1 MGEKDNVIAKTYDM
15 LLYLIPQLAKYP
27 KSQKFLLADR
37 IQTKLMDI
45 LEQLI
50 SAYYSRGAKKKDILY
65 EVNVQLEQLRY
76 LIRLS
81 KDLKCIDLRRYEF
94 IQSKINEI
102 GQQIGAWIKSLG

>member
-1 MGEKDNVIAKTYDM
+1 MGEKDNVVAKTYDL
-15 LLYLIPQLAKYP
+15 LLYIVPQLAKYP
-27 KSQKFLLADR
+27 KAQRYLLADR

-50 SAYYSRGAKKKDILY
+50 KAYYTRGSMKKSILY
-65 EVNVQLEQLRY
+65 ELNVQLEQLRY

-81 KDLKCIDLRRYEF
+81 KDLKCLDLRRYEF

-102 GQQIGAWIKSLG
+102 GQQIGAWIKSLS

>member
-1 MGEKDNVIAKTYDM
+1 MGEKDNVVSKTYDL
-15 LLYLIPQLAKYP
+15 LLYLVPQLAKYP
-27 KSQKFLLADR
+27 RAQKFLLADR
-37 IQTKLMDI
+37 IQTKMMDI

-50 SAYYSRGAKKKDILY
+50 GAYYSRGAKKKGLLY
-65 EVNVQLEQLRY
+65 EVNIQLEQMRY

-81 KDLKCIDLRRYEF
+81 KDLRCIDLRRYEF